1 MRLTA
6 NVVMLVAACIL
17 GYWAVCRLPLRYS
30 FVIGLALIGIVT
42 LISWLMAIGYERVK
56 EELGELA
63 IGFLSIPILA
73 PAIMAGAE
81 CLEDIPG
88 IQVIAATVLF
98 FILVFA
104 THKPSVLGWER
115 DDEEDKER
123 EEELSRKWQ
132 KAQVQESKPEEPLLA
147 DLPEPKQKKKK
158 LVEKE
163 EDNMIQRTDEDLDL
177 LQEKRTFLKNL
188 IENVSRLNEGES
200 VFSIEAGSKATST
213 YALNYFEGYTRER
226 NSKLSQ
232 RMRSVIIREHIL
244 VILETVK
251 EIRELCPE
259 WKITDPKVLKIIA
272 ENKQEIPKEKQRLDG
287 ILGILESY
295 S

>member
-1 MRLTA
+1 
-6 NVVMLVAACIL
+6 MLVTACIL

-42 LISWLMAIGYERVK
+42 LISWLMAVGYERVK
-56 EELGELA
+56 EELGELSL
-63 IGFLSIPILA
+63 GFLAIPILL
-73 PAIMAGAE
+73 PAIMTGAE
-81 CLEDIPG
+81 CLEDISG

-132 KAQVQESKPEEPLLA
+132 KAQVQEPEPEEQPVVEV
-147 DLPEPKQKKKK
+147 PEPKQEKKKI
-158 LVEKE
+158 E

-177 LQEKRTFLKNL
+177 LQEKRTYLKEL
-188 IENVSRLNEGES
+188 IENVSRLNEDN
-200 VFSIEAGSKATST
+200 VICIETGSRAGST
-213 YALNYFEGYTRER
+213 YSLNFFGGYSRER
-226 NSKLSQ
+226 KDKLPQ

-244 VILETVK
+244 VILETVN

>member
-104 THKPSVLGWER
+104 THKPSVLGWEK
-115 DDEEDKER
+115 DDEEDRER
-123 EEELSRKWQ
+123 EEELSKKWQ
-132 KAQVQESKPEEPLLA
+132 KAQVQESKPEEQPVVEV
-147 DLPEPKQKKKK
+147 PEPPKQEKKKQ
-158 LVEKE
+158 VEE
-163 EDNMIQRTDEDLDL
+163 EDSMIQRTDEDLDL
-177 LQEKRTFLKNL
+177 LQEKRTFLKDL
-188 IENVSRLNEGES
+188 IENVSRLNEDS
-200 VFSIEAGSKATST
+200 ALCIETGSRAGST
-213 YALNYFEGYTRER
+213 YSLNFFGGYSHER
-226 NSKLSQ
+226 KDKLSQ